1 MSNLQFSLQH
11 LFDRGTATPC
21 VARTVPQTHALAQA
35 FFLDETTK
43 QVVMEFSYEVM
54 RHLIDCADIGE
65 RIRSEVREGRRRIAA
80 GEVKIQAGGQVAE
93 LPSLGALQN
102 DVETFL
108 YKAKLVLRDTG
119 GLFKPLLDQH
129 FEHRYHRARAWSAKE
144 FGPDAP
150 LTQLLEADAGWIKR
164 VLDLRNAV
172 EHPNTA
178 GRLHVRDFHLAI
190 EDERKVVAPPVWW
203 VDEEQ
208 PSSIGE
214 DMEAIE
220 RNLLTFYEEL
230 LCVLLE
236 TRLETRPHP
245 LSRALSPVIC
255 EIPDKERDRAMPMRY
270 RVVFENV
277 LGTAATEST

>member
-1 MSNLQFSLQH
+1 MSKLQFSYQH

-21 VARTVPQTHALAQA
+21 VARTMPQTRELAQA
-35 FFLDETTK
+35 FLLDEKTS
-43 QVVMEFSYEVM
+43 QVLMERSYEVM
-54 RHLIDCADIGE
+54 RHLIGCVDIGE
-65 RIRSEVREGRRRIAA
+65 RIRAEVREGRRRIAA

-102 DVETFL
+102 DVEMFL
-108 YKAKLVLRDTG
+108 YNAKLALRDTG
-119 GLFKPLLDQH
+119 GLFKPLLGRH
-129 FEHRYHRARAWSAKE
+129 FDHRYHKARAWSARQ

-150 LTQLLEADAGWIKR
+150 LTQLLDDDAGWIKR

-203 VDEEQ
+203 VDNEQ
-208 PSSIGE
+208 AVSIAE
-214 DMEAIE
+214 DMEGIE
-220 RNLLTFYEEL
+220 HNLLTFYEEV

-236 TRLETRPHP
+236 TRLEIRPHP
-245 LSRALSPVIC
+245 LSPVIC
-255 EIPDKERDRAMPMRY
+255 EIPDEERDPAMPMRY
-270 RVVFENV
+270 RVVFRN
-277 LGTAATEST
+277 LPGTAPRSNST